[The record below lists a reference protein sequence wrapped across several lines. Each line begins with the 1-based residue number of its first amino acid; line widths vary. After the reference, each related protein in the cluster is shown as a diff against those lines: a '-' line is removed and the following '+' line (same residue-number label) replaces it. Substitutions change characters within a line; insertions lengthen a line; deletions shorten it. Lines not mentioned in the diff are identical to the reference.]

1 MPYRPDPHP
10 FEGGSGTP
18 LAQGLGS
25 RHTFQPAG
33 GVCRYVCRVSAS
45 PSSTLSIMHV
55 VAKDTTQFASQ
66 MTDHSPSEGLP
77 WAHRHPEV
85 AYSKLRL

>member
-66 MTDHSPSEGLP
+66 MTDNSPRVKAFHGHIAIRKWLTP
-77 WAHRHPEV
+77 N
-85 AYSKLRL
+85 